1 MSDTTLRQICLIC
14 NQSIY
19 SPFRQYDERGKVET
33 MDELEAILLLVDVY
47 EAITAAES
55 QALANTAEFPQ
66 RTNDRYLK
74 GEMK

>member
-1 MSDTTLRQICLIC
+1 MRAEDVQ
-14 NQSIY
+14 
-19 SPFRQYDERGKVET
+19 ET

-47 EAITAAES
+47 EAIAAAD

-74 GEMK
+74 GETKCH